1 MRFGI
6 AAYSFPYRCG
16 FTEYG
21 TVGLCANP
29 FSADD
34 LLDLAATNGLQI
46 VELPFQMFPDL
57 ESATL
62 RAFRERATAR
72 GLALVCDSGVVD
84 VPTLQRHIPAA
95 AALGASTL
103 RVTLSTILE
112 GNRASAPG
120 GWERYLE
127 AKIAQLKELR
137 PLAEHHGVCLAP
149 ENHQD
154 ATTAD
159 QLRICDEVGGEFI
172 GATLDAVNPLAVG
185 EHHLDAARA
194 LGQRIRN
201 VHIKDYRIYPSP
213 SGYRL
218 VRSAIGEGVL
228 NLPALLDILREV
240 APDATC
246 NIELAA
252 LRARHIRLLEDD
264 WWQGFPPRD
273 ARALVP
279 ALRLVSEHARPAG
292 EDWRTPFERGD
303 GADALA
309 AYEEGQMERSI
320 AYLHTVTGA
329 TPPQRTTS
337 TGAQKQA
344 N

>member
-6 AAYSFPYRCG
+6 AAYSFPWRCG

-21 TVGLCANP
+21 TVGLCADP
-29 FSADD
+29 YSADD
-34 LLDLAATNGLQI
+34 LLDLAARSGLQV

-57 ESATL
+57 EPATL
-62 RAFRERATAR
+62 RRFRERAESL
-72 GLALVCDSGVVD
+72 GLALVSDSGVVD

-95 AALGASTL
+95 AALGARTM

-120 GWERYLE
+120 GWERYLDQ
-127 AKIAQLKELR
+127 KIAQLKELR
-137 PLAEHHGVCLAP
+137 PLAEHYGVCIAP

-154 ATTAD
+154 ATSAD
-159 QLRICDEVGGEFI
+159 QLRICDEVGGDFI

-185 EHHLDAARA
+185 EHHLHAARA
-194 LGQRIRN
+194 LGPRLRN
-201 VHIKDYRIYPSP
+201 VHIKDYLVYPSP
-213 SGYRL
+213 QGYRL
-218 VRSAIGEGVL
+218 VRCAIGEGVL
-228 NLPALLDILREV
+228 NLPALLAILADV
-240 APDATC
+240 APDVTC

-279 ALRLVSEHARPAG
+279 TLRLVQEHARPAG

-303 GADALA
+303 GAEALA
-309 AYEEGQMERSI
+309 AYEEGQMARSI
-320 AYLHTVTGA
+320 QYVLKET
-329 TPPQRTTS
+329 
-337 TGAQKQA
+337 KQ
-344 N
+344 

>member
-1 MRFGI
+1 MRFGL
-6 AAYSFPYRCG
+6 AAYSFPWRCG

-21 TVGLCANP
+21 TVGLCASP
-29 FSADD
+29 YSADD
-34 LLDLAATNGLQI
+34 LLDIAARSGLSV

-57 ESATL
+57 EPATL
-62 RAFRERATAR
+62 RRFRERAESL
-72 GLALVCDSGVVD
+72 GLALVSDSGVVD
-84 VPTLQRHIPAA
+84 VPTLKRHIPAA
-95 AALGASTL
+95 AALGARTL

-112 GNRASAPG
+112 GNRGSAPG

-127 AKIAQLKELR
+127 GKIAQLKELR

-159 QLRICDEVGGEFI
+159 QIRICEEVGGDFI

-185 EHHLDAARA
+185 EHHLHAARA
-194 LGQRIRN
+194 LGSRIRN
-201 VHIKDYRIYPSP
+201 VHLKDYFIYPSP

-218 VRSAIGEGVL
+218 VRCAIGEGVL
-228 NLPALLDILREV
+228 NLPALLEIVREV

-252 LRARHIRLLEDD
+252 LRARHIRVLEDD
-264 WWQGFPPRD
+264 WWQAFPPRD
-273 ARALVP
+273 ARSLA
-279 ALRLVSEHARPAG
+279 ATLRLVYEQARPQG

-303 GADALA
+303 DADALS
-309 AYEEGQMERSI
+309 AYEEGQMARSI
-320 AYLHTVTGA
+320 EYL
-329 TPPQRTTS
+329 RRFI
-337 TGAQKQA
+337 
-344 N
+344 

>member
-1 MRFGI
+1 MRFGL
-6 AAYSFPYRCG
+6 AAYSFPWRCG

-21 TVGLCANP
+21 TVGLCAKP
-29 FSADD
+29 YTADD
-34 LLDLAATNGLQI
+34 LLDLAARNGLTVI
-46 VELPFQMFPDL
+46 ELPFQMFPGL
-57 ESATL
+57 EPATL
-62 RAFRERATAR
+62 RRFRDRADER
-72 GLALVCDSGVVD
+72 GLAVVSDSGVVD

-95 AALGASTL
+95 AALGARTL

-120 GWERYLE
+120 GWEPYLQQ
-127 AKIAQLKELR
+127 KIAQLKELR
-137 PLAEHHGVCLAP
+137 PLAEHYGVCIAP

-159 QLRICDEVGGEFI
+159 QIRICDEVGGDFI

-185 EHHLDAARA
+185 EHHLEAARA
-194 LGQRIRN
+194 LGPRIRN
-201 VHIKDYRIYPSP
+201 VHLKDYKIYPSP

-218 VRSAIGEGVL
+218 VRCAIGEGVL
-228 NLPALLDILREV
+228 NLPALLAILSEV
-240 APDATC
+240 APDVTC
-246 NIELAA
+246 SIELAA

-279 ALRLVSEHARPAG
+279 ALRLAYEHARPSD

-303 GADALA
+303 DADALS
-309 AYEEGQMERSI
+309 AYEEGQMARSI
-320 AYLHTVTGA
+320 EYLHSVVGA
-329 TPPQRTTS
+329 
-337 TGAQKQA
+337 
-344 N
+344 